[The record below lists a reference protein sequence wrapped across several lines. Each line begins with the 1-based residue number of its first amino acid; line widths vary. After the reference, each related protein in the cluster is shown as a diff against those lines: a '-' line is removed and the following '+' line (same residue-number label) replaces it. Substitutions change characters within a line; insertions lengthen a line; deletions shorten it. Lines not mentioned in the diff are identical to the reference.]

1 MYIQTYDP
9 GLDMSFRHYFI
20 SFLLSSSLFIEQGQ
34 TKSSSS
40 HNKEATFLHRKLYIS
55 YIIYNPLHNPIAFTV
70 STIVYK

>member
-1 MYIQTYDP
+1 MNYDP

-40 HNKEATFLHRKLYIS
+40 HNKEATFLHRKLYIG
-55 YIIYNPLHNPIAFTV
+55 ILHHI
-70 STIVYK
+70 